1 MKKFIYW
8 LPRVLS
14 ILFIL
19 FLALFALDVF
29 GEYGFPEILIALFMH
44 LIPNFLLIIAL
55 VIAWKWEVV
64 GGVIFLVLGL
74 FSIMFFK
81 TYKDI
86 IVFLLVSSPSLI
98 IGVLFLL
105 NKRYCNKKD
114 KIPS

>member
-64 GGVIFLVLGL
+64 GGVIFLALGL
-74 FSIMFFK
+74 FSIVFFD
-81 TYKDI
+81 TYEHVVSFI
-86 IVFLLVSSPSLI
+86 LVSLIPMI
-98 IGVLFLL
+98 IGALFLL
-105 NKRYCNKKD
+105 NKKYCNKKD